1 MTYSSNFI
9 ATQRD
14 KCRRTRRKSSI

>member
-1 MTYSSNFI
+1 MRYSSNFI